1 MERGESEL
9 LNICSVAAK
18 EGDGH
23 LQWAKHHAKYS
34 RETKRTKSLGSGGW
48 SRQSESTER
57 ITAGQ
62 VLMQSTWAWSGHRGS
77 EPGMMSLEEKGQEGT
92 HRAAGL

>member
-1 MERGESEL
+1 MTLYLKAYKETRISSPERENEQFHVVCLRMERGESEL

-18 EGDGH
+18 EGDRH

-48 SRQSESTER
+48 SR
-57 ITAGQ
+57 
-62 VLMQSTWAWSGHRGS
+62 
-77 EPGMMSLEEKGQEGT
+77 
-92 HRAAGL
+92 